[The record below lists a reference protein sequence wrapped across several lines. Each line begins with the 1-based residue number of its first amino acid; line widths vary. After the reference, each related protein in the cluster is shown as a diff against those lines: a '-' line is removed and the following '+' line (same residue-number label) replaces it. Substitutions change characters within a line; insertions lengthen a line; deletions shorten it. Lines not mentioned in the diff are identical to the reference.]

1 MEIHKRGPRSVLNYD
16 LASVVELPPQPLCG
30 GSRFGED
37 VKIFTE
43 NLKKVLTNS
52 TECAIIITEGK
63 GNTPNQIHTKE

>member
-43 NLKKVLTNS
+43 NLKKCLTKTS
-52 TECAIIITEGK
+52 DYAIINTEGK
-63 GNTPNQIHTKE
+63 GTPQTNTY